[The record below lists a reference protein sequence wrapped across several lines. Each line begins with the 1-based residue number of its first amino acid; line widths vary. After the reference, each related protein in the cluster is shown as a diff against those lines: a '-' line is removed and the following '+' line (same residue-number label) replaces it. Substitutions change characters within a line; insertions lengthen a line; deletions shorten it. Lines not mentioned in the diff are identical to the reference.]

1 MAVLARSFTYQTGR
15 EQLSYPMVGR
25 EGGEVVVAH
34 TLWPMIGEGYG
45 GSGTRSV
52 KNFSCLCLTFPL
64 SLSLDTGDGTKQ
76 FRFAGSDLHT
86 SWIELAD

>member
-34 TLWPMIGEGYG
+34 TLWPMIGEGWQWYTI
-45 GSGTRSV
+45 SEELFLFLSDIFR
-52 KNFSCLCLTFPL
+52 F
-64 SLSLDTGDGTKQ
+64 SLSGHRRWDE
-76 FRFAGSDLHT
+76 
-86 SWIELAD
+86 II